1 MSTFHVKV
9 RDKRT
14 KKETVLTVSGQP
26 DADTAKSHVEN
37 MPGSQ
42 GGGHPGFEVLA
53 VSDDGKFPAEV
64 PADAAPLAEQKS

>member
-1 MSTFHVKV
+1 MSTFYVKV

-14 KKETVLTVSGQP
+14 KKEAVLTVSGQA
-26 DADTAKSHVEN
+26 DADAAKAHVEN

-53 VSDDGKFPAEV
+53 VSEDGKFPAEA
-64 PADAAPLAEQKS
+64 PADAAPLAEQKA